1 MFKFKRKKKIILSP
15 ELDTNFYGQYYS
27 DLSAISEEGLHRH
40 WQNFGQKEL
49 RCPNLQ
55 QLLKNHDIHD
65 VEETEF
71 DIDPDFYCRNYP
83 DVSLNGK
90 MNKTQAK
97 VHWLIHGKKEGR
109 ARTLVEW
116 MKNHGGYSTL
126 DLNEND
132 IIAVFERNKNDGQ
145 DITIQLIQDVLSGNI
160 SQPIK
165 FADSPKDN
173 AAFYER
179 LGKSFYLKHKGN
191 GSEHERQAT
200 RSAYRMALYFYPSAR
215 VLELLGNTYLDAG
228 DYTTAAEIYYEAINQ
243 QSLNPNDNPS
253 RWLFLLLAQAESA
266 KNLHYEALTAIT
278 KGLNLHP
285 EFTSQREQLDQYVN
299 KYYLSFAGKLQ
310 LLSSLDKRDELQ
322 EQTWL
327 YTKTIYNAYLTANG
341 ASECIKPKSQINH
354 DKVLIVGDYHVPQCV
369 RYRIEQKTEQ
379 LESQGKVVTCVDW
392 TDLANNANE
401 LALHD
406 IVIFYRVPAV
416 PEVIKSIAKV
426 NASGRISIYEIDDLI
441 FDTIYPANL
450 DTYGGYLS
458 LDTHIEL
465 RKGMALFNAAA
476 RLCSYG
482 LASTLPLCDK
492 LKTLVTTG
500 ICLLHRNGLD
510 KHSIIKPVDRA
521 NRDFIDIFY
530 GSGTQAHNS
539 DFIEQALPA
548 LTQILVKYPHV
559 RLVIAGYLKLPSSFT
574 KRFASQ
580 LKQVPPLSSIKAY
593 WSLLQQ
599 ADINLAVLH
608 DDIINACKSEL
619 KWFEAA
625 CFGIP
630 SVVSSTQNYRD
641 VLVHGEDAYLATN
654 EEEWVIALSHLIEDV
669 SLRKQIAEK
678 ALIKV
683 EQNYSVGSLGKELV
697 AQLEA
702 LAPAKTKKRKIALVN
717 VFYPPQAI
725 GGATRVVADNVAIL
739 QSQYGDE
746 IELVVFTSDE
756 RCTTPYQ
763 LDIYQQDEITVY
775 RSTILHRE
783 NMDWHP
789 QDPKMY
795 DLFERFLELEQP
807 DLVHFHCVQRLTGS
821 VVEATRDMGIP
832 YIVTAHDAWWISDFQ
847 FLVDSEGKLYPDG
860 HPDRFAPRLLPNNVN
875 FSQSIERIEYLA
887 DLLFGAREVLT
898 VSEAFAEIYRKNGF
912 NQIRVNRNGISSSQI
927 WTPKDTSESNRVIC
941 GHIGG
946 MSAHKGFFLLKKAI
960 EQVQP
965 SHISMM
971 LVDHSKDES
980 YVEKTQWGDVPV
992 TIIGRVQ
999 QDRIVD
1005 LYRQLD
1011 VLFAPSIWPESY
1023 GLVTREAAACGC
1035 WVVASNLGGIG
1046 EDVIEGDS
1054 GFIVKPEVKSLCEV
1068 ISVIDLDVSKFKK
1081 ISKNSN
1087 IRLVTEQVEELV
1099 EYYGK

>member
-1 MFKFKRKKKIILSP
+1 MFKFKRKKKITLSP
-15 ELDTNFYGQYYS
+15 ELDTHFYGQYYS
-27 DLSAISEEGLHRH
+27 DLSAIAEEGLHRH
-40 WQNFGQKEL
+40 WQKFGQKEK
-49 RCPNLQ
+49 RYPSLQ
-55 QLLKNHDIHD
+55 QLLKDHDIHD
-65 VEETEF
+65 VQETEF

-83 DVSLNGK
+83 DVSKNGK
-90 MNKTQAK
+90 INKTQAK
-97 VHWLIHGKKEGR
+97 VHWLTHGKKEGR

-116 MKNHGGYSTL
+116 MKIHGGYNTL
-126 DLNEND
+126 DLNESD
-132 IIAVFERNKNDGQ
+132 IIAVFERNKKNEQ
-145 DITIQLIQDVLSGNI
+145 DVTIQLIQDVLSGNV

-165 FADSPKDN
+165 FADSPVDN

-179 LGKSFYLKHKGN
+179 LGKSFYLKYKGN

-200 RSAYRMALYFYPSAR
+200 RSAYRMALYFYPTAR

-228 DYTTAAEIYYEAINQ
+228 DYKTAAEIYYEAINQ
-243 QSLNPNDNPS
+243 QSLNSDDNSS

-266 KNLHYEALTAIT
+266 NNLHLEALTAIT
-278 KGLNLHP
+278 KGLHEYP

-310 LLSSLDKRDELQ
+310 LLSSLDKRIDLVD
-322 EQTWL
+322 QTWL
-327 YTKTIYNAYLTANG
+327 YTKTIYKAYITANG
-341 ASECIKPKSQINH
+341 ASECIKPKPQINH
-354 DKVLIVGDYHVPQCV
+354 NKILIVGDYHVPQCV
-369 RYRIEQKTEQ
+369 RYRIEQKAEQ

-392 TDLANNANE
+392 TTLAENANE

-416 PEVIKSIAKV
+416 PEVIKSIARI
-426 NASGRISIYEIDDLI
+426 NAAGKISIYEIDDLI

-465 RKGMALFNAAA
+465 RKGMALFNSAA

-492 LKTLVTTG
+492 LKALVTTG

-510 KHSIIKPVDRA
+510 KHSIIKPVDRE

-559 RLVIAGYLKLPSSFT
+559 RLVIAGYLKLPTSFT
-574 KRFASQ
+574 ERFASQ

-608 DDIINACKSEL
+608 DDVINACKSEL

-654 EEEWVIALSHLIEDV
+654 EEEWVIALSHLIEDA
-669 SLRKQIAEK
+669 SLRKQIADK
-678 ALIKV
+678 ALTKV
-683 EQNYSVGSLGKELV
+683 KQNYSVVSLGKELV

-739 QSQYGDE
+739 QSHYGEE

-763 LDIYQQDEITVY
+763 LDIYQQEGITVY

-795 DLFERFLELEQP
+795 DLFEQFLELEKP

-875 FSQSIERIEYLA
+875 FSESIERIEYLS
-887 DLLFGAREVLT
+887 DLLLSAREVLT

-912 NQIRVNRNGISSSQI
+912 SQILVNRNGISSNQP
-927 WTPKDTSESNRVIC
+927 WAPKDTSDNPRVIC

-946 MSAHKGFFLLKKAI
+946 MSAHKGFFLLKKAV
-960 EQVQP
+960 EQIQP
-965 SHISMM
+965 AHISMM

-992 TIIGRVQ
+992 TIIGRVPQ
-999 QDRIVD
+999 NRIVE

-1046 EDVIEGDS
+1046 EDVIDGETG
-1054 GFIVKPEVKSLCEV
+1054 I
-1068 ISVIDLDVSKFKK
+1068 IIDPDLMSICDAVEKIDQNVNLFKQAVGGQQ
-1081 ISKNSN
+1081 
-1087 IRLVTEQVEELV
+1087 IRTAHEQVTELMET
-1099 EYYGK
+1099 YR

>member
-1 MFKFKRKKKIILSP
+1 MFKRKKKLVLSP
-15 ELDTNFYGQYYS
+15 ELDINFYGQYYS
-27 DLSAISEEGLHRH
+27 DLSEISEEGLHRH
-40 WQNFGQKEL
+40 WQKFGQNEQ
-49 RCPNLQ
+49 RSPSLQ
-55 QLLKNHDIHD
+55 HLLANHDIHD
-65 VEETEF
+65 VKDIDF
-71 DIDPDFYCRNYP
+71 DIDPDFYCRSYP
-83 DVSLNGK
+83 DVSRNGK
-90 MNKTQAK
+90 INKTQAK

-116 MKNHGGYSTL
+116 MKIHGGYSTF

-132 IIAVFERNKNDGQ
+132 IASVLARNKQNGQ
-145 DITIQLIQDVLSGNI
+145 DVSIKLIQDVLSGNT

-165 FADSPKDN
+165 FADSPVEN

-191 GSEHERQAT
+191 GSEHERQAA
-200 RSAYRMALYFYPSAR
+200 RSAYRLALYFHPTAR
-215 VLELLGNTYLDAG
+215 VLELLGNSYLDAG
-228 DYTTAAEIYYEAINQ
+228 DFRTAADIYYEAIKL
-243 QSLNPNDNPS
+243 QSLNPKDNSS

-266 KNLHYEALTAIT
+266 NNLHYEALIAIT
-278 KGLNLHP
+278 KGLSFHP
-285 EFTSQREQLDQYVN
+285 EFTSQKEQLDQYVN
-299 KYYLSFAGKLQ
+299 KYYMSFAGKLQ
-310 LLSSLDKRDELQ
+310 LLSALDKRSDMQ
-322 EQTWL
+322 DQSWI
-327 YTKTIYNAYLTANG
+327 YTETIYKSYLTAYGVDGLINL
-341 ASECIKPKSQINH
+341 KNNINH
-354 DKVLIVGDYHVPQCV
+354 DKVLIIGDYHVPQCV

-379 LESQGKVVTCVDW
+379 LESQGKTVTCIDW
-392 TDLANNANE
+392 TKLAENANE

-416 PEVIKSIAKV
+416 PEVIKAIAKV
-426 NASGRISIYEIDDLI
+426 NAAGKISIYEIDDLL

-465 RKGMALFNAAA
+465 RKGMALFNSAA

-482 LASTLPLCDK
+482 LASTIPLCDK
-492 LKTLVTTG
+492 LKSLVTSG
-500 ICLLHRNGLD
+500 VCLLHRNGLD
-510 KHSIIKPVDRA
+510 KHSIIKPIDRN
-521 NRDFIDIFY
+521 NREFIDIFY

-548 LTQILVKYPHV
+548 LTQILVKYPNV
-559 RLVIAGYLKLPSSFT
+559 RLVIAGYLKLPASFT
-574 KRFASQ
+574 ERFASQ

-608 DDIINACKSEL
+608 DDVINACKSEL

-654 EEEWVIALSHLIEDV
+654 EQEWIIALTHLIEDEV
-669 SLRKQIAEK
+669 LRKHMAEK
-678 ALIKV
+678 ALTKV
-683 EQNYSVGSLGKELV
+683 EQNYSVDALGKELV

-702 LAPAKTKKRKIALVN
+702 LAPTQAKKRKVALVN

-739 QSQYGDE
+739 KSHYGDE
-746 IELVVFTSDE
+746 IEIVVFTSDE

-763 LDIYQQDEITVY
+763 LDIYQQDGITVY

-789 QDPKMY
+789 QDPEMY
-795 DLFERFLELEQP
+795 DLFEQFLELEQP

-821 VVEATRDMGIP
+821 VVEATRDMKIP
-832 YIVTAHDAWWISDFQ
+832 YIVTAHDAWWISDYQ
-847 FLVDSEGKLYPDG
+847 FLVDAEGNLYPEG
-860 HPDRFAPRLLPNNVN
+860 HPDRFAPRLLPNNIN
-875 FSQSIERIEYLA
+875 FSQSIERIEYLS
-887 DLLFGAREVLT
+887 DLLFNASEVLT
-898 VSEAFAEIYRKNGF
+898 VSEAFADIYRKNGF
-912 NQIRVNRNGISSSQI
+912 QNIRVNRNGISSHQS
-927 WTPKDTSESNRVIC
+927 WAPKNTGHDERVVC

-946 MSAHKGFFLLKKAI
+946 MSAHKGFFLLKKAVEKI
-960 EQVQP
+960 QP
-965 SHISMM
+965 THISML

-980 YVEKTQWGDVPV
+980 YVEKTQWGSVPV
-992 TIIGRVQ
+992 TVIGRVP
-999 QDRIVD
+999 QDRIVE

-1046 EDVIEGDS
+1046 EDVIEGET
-1054 GFIVKPEVKSLCEV
+1054 GMV
-1068 ISVIDLDVSKFKK
+1068 INPDFNSICVAVEKIDRNAKVFKQVIGTQQ
-1081 ISKNSN
+1081 
-1087 IRLVTEQVEELV
+1087 IRTAQEQVIELM
-1099 EYYGK
+1099 ETYR

>member
-1 MFKFKRKKKIILSP
+1 MLMFKRKKKIVLSP
-15 ELDTNFYGQYYS
+15 ELDTIFYGQYYN
-27 DLSAISEEGLHRH
+27 DLSGITEAGLHRH

-49 RCPNLQ
+49 RHPNLH

-65 VEETEF
+65 AQDTEF
-71 DIDPDFYCRNYP
+71 KIDPDFYCRNYP
-83 DVSLNGK
+83 DVSQNGRI
-90 MNKTQAK
+90 NEIQAK
-97 VHWLIHGKKEGR
+97 VHWLLHGKKEGR

-116 MKNHGGYSTL
+116 MKMHGGYSKL

-132 IIAVFERNKNDGQ
+132 IIAVFERNKKNGQ
-145 DITIQLIQDVLSGNI
+145 DVTIQLIQNVLGGNI
-160 SQPIK
+160 SQPIE
-165 FADSPKDN
+165 FADSAVDN

-191 GSEHERQAT
+191 GSEHERQAA
-200 RSAYRMALYFYPSAR
+200 RSAYRMALYFCPTAR
-215 VLELLGNTYLDAG
+215 VLELLGNTYLDSG
-228 DYTTAAEIYYEAINQ
+228 DNRTAADIYYEAINQ
-243 QSLNPNDNPS
+243 QSSDSNDNSS
-253 RWLFLLLAQAESA
+253 RWLFPLLAQAESA
-266 KNLHYEALTAIT
+266 NNLHYEALIAIS
-278 KGLNLHP
+278 KGLSSHP
-285 EFTSQREQLDQYVN
+285 DFTSQREQLDQYVN

-310 LLSSLDKRDELQ
+310 LLSTLDKRNDMQ
-322 EQTWL
+322 DQTWI
-327 YTKTIYNAYLTANG
+327 YTETIYKAYLAANG
-341 ASECIKPKSQINH
+341 AGENIQPKSNINH
-354 DKVLIVGDYHVPQCV
+354 DKILIVGDYHVPQCV

-379 LESQGKVVTCVDW
+379 LESQGKLVTCIDW
-392 TDLANNANE
+392 TKLAENANE

-416 PEVIKSIAKV
+416 PEVIKAIAKV
-426 NASGRISIYEIDDLI
+426 NAAGKISLYEIDDLL

-450 DTYGGYLS
+450 ETYGGYLS

-465 RKGMALFNAAA
+465 RKGMALFYAAA

-482 LASTLPLCDK
+482 LASTLPLCEK
-492 LKTLVTTG
+492 LKALVTTG

-510 KHSIIKPVDRA
+510 KHSIIKPVERN
-521 NRDFIDIFY
+521 NREFIDIFY

-559 RLVIAGYLKLPSSFT
+559 RLVIAGYLKLPTTFTSSF
-574 KRFASQ
+574 ANQ

-608 DDIINACKSEL
+608 DDVINACKSEL

-641 VLVHGEDAYLATN
+641 VLVHGEDAYLASS

-669 SLRKQIAEK
+669 SLRKEMAEK
-678 ALIKV
+678 ALTKV
-683 EQNYSVGSLGKELV
+683 EKNYSVVSLGKELV

-702 LAPAKTKKRKIALVN
+702 LAPTRTKKRKIALVN

-725 GGATRVVADNVAIL
+725 GGATRVVADNVEIL
-739 QSQYGDE
+739 KSHYGDE

-763 LDIYQQDEITVY
+763 LDIYQQDNITVY

-789 QDPKMY
+789 QDPNMY

-832 YIVTAHDAWWISDFQ
+832 YVVTAHDAWWISDFQ
-847 FLVDSEGKLYPDG
+847 FLVDADGKLYPEG

-875 FSQSIERIEYLA
+875 FSQSIERIEYLS
-887 DLLFGAREVLT
+887 DLLLGAKEILT
-898 VSEAFAEIYRKNGF
+898 VSEAFAEIYRKNGL
-912 NQIRVNRNGISSSQI
+912 NQIRVNRNGISSNQP
-927 WTPKDTSESNRVIC
+927 WAPKDTADNDRVIC

-946 MSAHKGFFLLKKAI
+946 MSAHKGFFLLKKAV
-960 EQVQP
+960 EQIQP
-965 SHISMM
+965 TQISMM

-980 YVEKTQWGDVPV
+980 YIEKTQWGNVPV
-992 TIIGRVQ
+992 TIIGRVP

-1046 EDVIEGDS
+1046 EDVIEGVTGMIINPDLTS
-1054 GFIVKPEVKSLCEV
+1054 ICDVVEQIDENVEAFKLV
-1068 ISVIDLDVSKFKK
+1068 IATQK
-1081 ISKNSN
+1081 I
-1087 IRLVTEQVEELV
+1087 RTAHEQVSELMDT
-1099 EYYGK
+1099 YR